1 MPSRS
6 LNRILWGI
14 ALLAI
19 VYFGFKARDTLDAI
33 FIGVGTLDVR
43 ADPGEDTAYLT
54 WRGRIAAPMEARL
67 REAFARYDSARTF
80 VLALASPGGSIDQG
94 ARVVGLLRQIRET
107 HQLETVVEAGKPC
120 ASMCVPVYLQGTRRT
135 AAASARFMF
144 HEVSFREEVSNDEV
158 NVPESAKSSETDRL
172 FARFFVPAGVSQTW
186 IDKVRAEM
194 TGGNDIWLTG
204 RELVDQDSGVVQSVF

>member
-43 ADPGEDTAYLT
+43 ADPGEDTVYLT

-94 ARVVGLLRQIRET
+94 ARE
-107 HQLETVVEAGKPC
+107 
-120 ASMCVPVYLQGTRRT
+120 
-135 AAASARFMF
+135 
-144 HEVSFREEVSNDEV
+144 
-158 NVPESAKSSETDRL
+158 
-172 FARFFVPAGVSQTW
+172 
-186 IDKVRAEM
+186 
-194 TGGNDIWLTG
+194 
-204 RELVDQDSGVVQSVF
+204 